1 MNNHKT
7 EYELLRLIA
16 NPLRLNK
23 QVNKKQT
30 VNKDDLLMKYLKK
43 KYNIYIHKE
52 YIIEIEEMI
61 DDKVND
67 YLIMLKSKELVN
79 ECIQNVL
86 EKFDNQ

>member
-23 QVNKKQT
+23 KINKKQT

-43 KYNIYIHKE
+43 RYNIYIHKE
-52 YIIEIEEMI
+52 YIIEIEDMI

-67 YLIMLKSKELVN
+67 YLIMLKSKEIVN

>member
-23 QVNKKQT
+23 KINKKQT

-43 KYNIYIHKE
+43 RYNIYIHKE